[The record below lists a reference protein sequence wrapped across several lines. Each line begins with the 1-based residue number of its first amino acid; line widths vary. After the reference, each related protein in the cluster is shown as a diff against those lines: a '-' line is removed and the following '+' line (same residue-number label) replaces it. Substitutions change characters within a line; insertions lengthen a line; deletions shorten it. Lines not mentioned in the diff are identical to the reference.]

1 MAILAVQAFGGCF
14 DNRLLPKELAIG
26 AIEAEEETF
35 LGFWVGGDGENLST
49 ADDWGGVSVAGQWG
63 APEDIFGFTPV
74 GRKGVF
80 GASAV
85 AVWSS
90 PLGPVFGMGG
100 DVDGEEKRK
109 QEEKWHWGMGEE
121 RRGRDGREGVGWG
134 VHGLEVDL
142 STKPLDPFVAGFD
155 NFLPG
160 PAGTHFKDEEHFFR

>member
-1 MAILAVQAFGGCF
+1 MAILAVQPFGGCF

-26 AIEAEEETF
+26 SIEAEEETF

-49 ADDWGGVSVAGQWG
+49 ADDWGGVSVAGEWG
-63 APEDIFGFTPV
+63 APEDIFGLTPV
-74 GRKGVF
+74 GGKGGF

-121 RRGRDGREGVGWG
+121 RRGRDGREGVGGG
-134 VHGLEVDL
+134 VHGVEM
-142 STKPLDPFVAGFD
+142 F
-155 NFLPG
+155 
-160 PAGTHFKDEEHFFR
+160 H